1 MSRLARMV
9 RHVVVVQRTANK
21 CTKIYN
27 ALEQSLFFSLNF
39 LFGGVL
45 VAVAV
50 VACLR
55 SLLLSRRV
63 YVIKIY
69 IQL

>member
-1 MSRLARMV
+1 MV

-69 IQL
+69 IQQ